1 MSRHYSHTHLIFR
14 RLCNKSKRIQWN
26 SRQSVYCVR
35 FLMDIQL
42 TCSGRSTFWLQI
54 TLLTAF
60 LRDKEKNHARY
71 LDFQDLVFYRNH
83 SFYFDIDR
91 SWYFLFFEYNL
102 MINMQSPFD
111 FLYKFHIPYVFSKF
125 IFIDVLLA
133 LFSFKIFIISY
144 PLATHCVIK

>member
-1 MSRHYSHTHLIFR
+1 MSHHYSPTHLIFR
-14 RLCNKSKRIQWN
+14 RLRNKSKRIQWN

-42 TCSGRSTFWLQI
+42 ICSGRSTFWLQI

-60 LRDKEKNHARY
+60 LREKRKKNHARY
-71 LDFQDLVFYRNH
+71 LDFQDLAFHRNH

-102 MINMQSPFD
+102 LINMQSPFRKN
-111 FLYKFHIPYVFSKF
+111 FIYVFSKF
-125 IFIDVLLA
+125 IFIAVLLA
-133 LFSFKIFIISY
+133 FFSFKIFIISY

>member
-1 MSRHYSHTHLIFR
+1 MSRHYSRTYLIFR
-14 RLCNKSKRIQWN
+14 GLRNKSKRIQWN

-35 FLMDIQL
+35 SLMDIQL
-42 TCSGRSTFWLQI
+42 ICSGRSTFWLQI

-60 LRDKEKNHARY
+60 LRDKEKNHAHY

-91 SWYFLFFEYNL
+91 SWYFEYNL
-102 MINMQSPFD
+102 LINMQSPFSI
-111 FLYKFHIPYVFSKF
+111 FCINFIYVFCKL
-125 IFIDVLLA
+125 IFIAVLLA

-144 PLATHCVIK
+144 PLATHCVMK